1 MSQGNVV
8 CVCVCFVTV
17 FQMEKWLGYAPRDE
31 PAVRLRE
38 IRPADGPRDQWRASE
53 DKAARTGK
61 TLPLKACVEMEAS
74 FWRPQWKRSETSGRP
89 RVAVLDDYYSVTEN
103 PEEVAAELDRSSG
116 LSKNTWRLDGG
127 APPGLRVCPPQ
138 LIATPVEVCMV
149 SYWSEPRYGLNGVLV
164 SPEVGDAA
172 MDGFLP
178 LLRPGACS
186 AGLDVQDC
194 FLRWFAFSS
203 D

>member
-1 MSQGNVV
+1 M
-8 CVCVCFVTV
+8 
-17 FQMEKWLGYAPRDE
+17 
-31 PAVRLRE
+31 
-38 IRPADGPRDQWRASE
+38 
-53 DKAARTGK
+53 
-61 TLPLKACVEMEAS
+61 
-74 FWRPQWKRSETSGRP
+74 
-89 RVAVLDDYYSVTEN
+89 DDYYSVTEN

-172 MDGFLP
+172 VDGFLP